1 MKFITL
7 SILLFIVSHPFNNDV
22 EFIHPVKDTAQIVT
36 DFGNCSHPILHEVKH
51 HNGIDY
57 KVEVGTEVWAS
68 ASGIITDL
76 GLKGSLGKT
85 VTIDHGNG
93 FVSIYAQL
101 SSINEL
107 LVGDLV
113 GDEVFDSTSSWILEN
128 IILQKVA
135 PKSSLQREKCQLT
148 KTNK

>member
-22 EFIHPVKDTAQIVT
+22 QFIHPVKDTAQIVT
-36 DFGNCSHPILHEVKH
+36 DFGNRSHPFLHEVKH

-85 VTIDHGNG
+85 VTIDHGHG

-113 GDEVFDSTSSWILEN
+113 EQKQ
-128 IILQKVA
+128 IIGLSGNTGLSVS
-135 PKSSLQREKCQLT
+135 PQLHFELL
-148 KTNK
+148 KDNKQVNPADYLP

>member
-1 MKFITL
+1 M
-7 SILLFIVSHPFNNDV
+7 
-22 EFIHPVKDTAQIVT
+22 
-36 DFGNCSHPILHEVKH
+36 
-51 HNGIDY
+51 
-57 KVEVGTEVWAS
+57 EVGTEVWAS

-113 GDEVFDSTSSWILEN
+113 EQKQ
-128 IILQKVA
+128 IIGLSGNTGLSVS
-135 PKSSLQREKCQLT
+135 PQLHFELL
-148 KTNK
+148 KDNKHVNPADYLP

>member
-22 EFIHPVKDTAQIVT
+22 QFIHPVKDTAQIVT
-36 DFGNCSHPILHEVKH
+36 DFGNRSHPILHEVKH

-113 GDEVFDSTSSWILEN
+113 EQKQ
-128 IILQKVA
+128 IIGLSGNTGLSVSQ
-135 PKSSLQREKCQLT
+135 QLHFELL
-148 KTNK
+148 KDNKHVNPADYLP

>member
-36 DFGNCSHPILHEVKH
+36 DFGNRSHPILLEVKH

-57 KVEVGTEVWAS
+57 NVEVGTEVWAS

-93 FVSIYAQL
+93 FVSIYAHL

-113 GDEVFDSTSSWILEN
+113 EQKQ
-128 IILQKVA
+128 IIGLSGNTGLSVS
-135 PKSSLQREKCQLT
+135 PQLHFELL
-148 KTNK
+148 KDNKNVNPADYLP